1 MDQFFSLIMT
11 HGIYININSAYVEG
25 VDSVKRSQSIRDL
38 ILRRDSKITSSIP
51 ILLDINFTAKAG
63 ERIAFVGSNGSG
75 KSSLLKVVAGIYPPK
90 SGKVSVSGK
99 IAAIIEMGIGFEPE
113 MTGRQNIELALVYNS
128 IIDRYTKVLEEEIIT
143 FSELGEKID
152 WPLKTYSSGML
163 SRLAFS
169 ISIMQDPDILLL
181 DEVFAAGDQHFLN
194 KALVRMKNKFFA
206 SPISILVS
214 HQHDLIREI
223 CNRCVYLENGRI
235 IDDGAP
241 DIVLAKYEAQDI

>member
-1 MDQFFSLIMT
+1 MLANHISIQIK
-11 HGIYININSAYVEG
+11 SAYVEG
-25 VDSVKRSQSIRDL
+25 VDSFKRAKSIRDL
-38 ILRRDSKITSSIP
+38 ILGRSKTIVSAIP
-51 ILLDINFTAKAG
+51 ILHDINFSANPG
-63 ERIAFVGSNGSG
+63 DRIAFIGSNGSG
-75 KSSLLKVVAGIYPPK
+75 KSSLLKVIAGIYPLK
-90 SGKVSVSGK
+90 SGQVTVIGK

-113 MTGRQNIELALVYNS
+113 MTGRQNIKLALVYNG
-128 IIDRYTKVLEEEIIT
+128 IIEKYSTLLEEEIIE

-181 DEVFAAGDQHFLN
+181 DEVFAAGDKHFLN
-194 KALVRMKNKFFA
+194 KALVRMKNKFFS

-223 CNRCVYLENGRI
+223 CNRCVYLENGKI
-235 IDDGAP
+235 IDDGLP
-241 DIVLAKYEAQDI
+241 ELILAKYEAIDI

>member
-1 MDQFFSLIMT
+1 MGQFSGLIMT
-11 HGIYININSAYVEG
+11 SIDINSAYVEG
-25 VDSVKRSQSIRDL
+25 IDSVKRSQSIRDL
-38 ILRRDSKITSSIP
+38 ILRRGGKIVSTIP
-51 ILLDINFTAKAG
+51 ILHDINFSAKSG
-63 ERIAFVGSNGSG
+63 DRIAFVGTNGSG
-75 KSSLLKVVAGIYPPK
+75 KSSLLKVIAGIYPIK

-113 MTGRQNIELALVYNS
+113 MTGRQNIELALVYNG
-128 IIDRYTKVLEEEIIT
+128 IIDRYTKELEEEVIE

-169 ISIMQDPDILLL
+169 ISTMQEPDILLL

-194 KALVRMKNKFFA
+194 KALVRMKDKFFS

-214 HQHDLIREI
+214 HQHDLIREV
-223 CNRCVYLENGRI
+223 CNRCIYLENGRI

-241 DIVLAKYEAQDI
+241 EKVLARYEAIDI

>member
-1 MDQFFSLIMT
+1 MSPDHISIK
-11 HGIYININSAYVEG
+11 IDAAYVEG
-25 VDSVKRSQSIRDL
+25 VDSLKRSKSIRDL
-38 ILRRDSKITSSIP
+38 ILCRSSQIVSTIP
-51 ILLDINFTAKAG
+51 ILHDIHFTASAG
-63 ERIAFVGSNGSG
+63 DRIAFVGSNGSG
-75 KSSLLKVVAGIYPPK
+75 KSSLLKVIAGIYPVK
-90 SGKVSVSGK
+90 SGKVYVSGK
-99 IAAIIEMGIGFEPE
+99 IAAIIEMGIGFEPD
-113 MTGRQNIELALVYNS
+113 MTGRENIALALVYNG
-128 IIDRYTKVLEEEIIT
+128 IIDQYTKALEEEIIE

-169 ISIMQDPDILLL
+169 ISIMQDPEILLL

-194 KALVRMKNKFFA
+194 KALIRMKDKFFS

-214 HQHDLIREI
+214 HQHELIREI

-241 DIVLAKYEAQDI
+241 DLILAKYEAIDI

>member
-1 MDQFFSLIMT
+1 MGKFPSLVMT
-11 HGIYININSAYVEG
+11 SIHINSAYVEG
-25 VDSVKRSQSIRDL
+25 IDSVKRSQSIRDL
-38 ILRRDSKITSSIP
+38 ILRRGGNIVSAIP
-51 ILLDINFTAKAG
+51 ILHDINFSSTAG
-63 ERIAFVGSNGSG
+63 DRIAFVGTNGSG
-75 KSSLLKVVAGIYPPK
+75 KSSLLKVIAGIYPMK
-90 SGKVSVSGK
+90 SGTLSVTGK

-113 MTGRQNIELALVYNS
+113 MTGRQNIELALVYNG
-128 IIDRYTKVLEEEIIT
+128 IIDRYSKDLEEEIIE

-194 KALVRMKNKFFA
+194 KALVRMKDKFFS

-223 CNRCVYLENGRI
+223 CNRCIYLENGRI
-235 IDDGAP
+235 IDDGTP
-241 DIVLAKYEAQDI
+241 EDVLTRYEAIDI